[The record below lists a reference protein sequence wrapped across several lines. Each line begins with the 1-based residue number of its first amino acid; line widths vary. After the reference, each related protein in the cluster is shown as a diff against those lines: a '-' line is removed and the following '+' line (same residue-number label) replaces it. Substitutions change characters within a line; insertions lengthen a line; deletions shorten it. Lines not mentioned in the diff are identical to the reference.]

1 MRYLIILVSTI
12 CLLSCKNKQKPI
24 AKMTPKLITSTNFD
38 TIIDHKKVTLYT
50 LKNKTGAL
58 TQITNYGGTVVSLW
72 VQDKDGN
79 YDDIVLGYNSI
90 ADYVTNPKTYFGAL
104 IGRYGN
110 RIAKGK
116 FSINNTEYSLAT
128 NNNEN
133 HLHGG
138 AKGYDAVVWDAQQ
151 INEHTLELKYLSP
164 DMEEGYPGNLSITI
178 QYQLTDANELKVEY
192 WATTDKTT
200 IVNLTH
206 HSYFNLKGEGNGTI
220 NDHLVH
226 INASRYTPVD
236 ATLIPTG
243 ELALVKDTPM
253 DFTTAKALGSD
264 INTDYEQLNIGLGY
278 DHNYVLEK
286 STNGISLAAKVTE
299 PTTGRIMELYT
310 TEPGVQLYS
319 GNFLD
324 GAVAGKSD
332 KPYAFRS
339 AFCMETQ
346 HFPNSPN
353 TPEFPSVV
361 LQPDEKYHTVTI
373 HKFST
378 MK

>member
-1 MRYLIILVSTI
+1 
-12 CLLSCKNKQKPI
+12 
-24 AKMTPKLITSTNFD
+24 MTPKLIAAANFD
-38 TIIDHKKVTLYT
+38 TIIEGKKVTLYT
-50 LKNKTGAL
+50 LKNKSGAQ

-72 VQDKDGN
+72 VQDKEGN
-79 YDDIVLGYNSI
+79 YGDIVLGHNTI
-90 ADYVTNPKTYFGAL
+90 AEYLNNPKTYFGSL

-116 FSINNTEYSLAT
+116 FSINNIEYSLAT

-138 AKGYDAVVWDAQQ
+138 TKGYDAVVWDAKQMDAQ
-151 INEHTLELKYLSP
+151 TLELKYLSP
-164 DMEEGYPGNLSITI
+164 DLEEGYPGNLSITV

-226 INASRYTPVD
+226 INASRFTPVD

-243 ELALVKDTPM
+243 VLALVKDTPM
-253 DFTTAKALGSD
+253 DFTTTKPLGKD
-264 INTDYEQLNIGLGY
+264 INADYEQLNIGLGY
-278 DHNYVLEK
+278 DHNYVLEQNP
-286 STNGISLAAKVTE
+286 TGIHLAARVTE

-310 TEPGVQLYS
+310 SEPGVQFYS

-324 GAVAGKSD
+324 GDVTGKSN
-332 KPYAFRS
+332 KPYEYRS
-339 AFCMETQ
+339 AFCLETQ
-346 HFPNSPN
+346 HYPDSPN
-353 TPEFPSVV
+353 KPQFPTVV
-361 LQPDEKYHTVTI
+361 LHPKEEYHSVTLY
-373 HKFST
+373 KFSIG
-378 MK
+378 K

>member
-1 MRYLIILVSTI
+1 VSTI

-264 INTDYEQLNIGLGY
+264 INADYEQLNIGSGY

>member
-1 MRYLIILVSTI
+1 
-12 CLLSCKNKQKPI
+12 
-24 AKMTPKLITSTNFD
+24 MTPKLIAAKNFD
-38 TIIDHKKVTLYT
+38 TIIEGKKVALYT

-79 YDDIVLGYNSI
+79 YGDVVLGYNSI
-90 ADYVTNPKTYFGAL
+90 TDYLSNPKTYFGSL

-116 FSINNTEYSLAT
+116 FSINNLEYTLTT

-138 AKGYDAVVWDAQQ
+138 TKGYDAVVWDAKQ
-151 INEHTLELKYLSP
+151 IDPQTLELKYLST
-164 DMEEGYPGNLSITI
+164 DMEEGYPGNLSITV
-178 QYQLTDANELKVEY
+178 QYQLTDANELKVAY

-220 NDHLVH
+220 HDHLVH
-226 INASRYTPVD
+226 INASRFTPVD

-243 ELALVKDTPM
+243 TLALVKNTPM
-253 DFTTAKALGSD
+253 DFTTAKPMGKDL
-264 INTDYEQLNIGLGY
+264 NEDYEQLNIGLGY
-278 DHNYVLEK
+278 DHNYVIEQNP
-286 STNGISLAAKVTE
+286 TGIHLAARVTE
-299 PTTGRIMELYT
+299 PTTGRIMELFT
-310 TEPGVQLYS
+310 TEPGVQFYS

-324 GAVAGKSD
+324 GTVTGKSN
-332 KPYAFRS
+332 KPYAYRS

-353 TPEFPSVV
+353 MPEFPSVV
-361 LQPDEKYHTVTI
+361 LHPGEEYHTETI

-378 MK
+378 QE